1 MQTIL
6 DYPEPLNI
14 ITDPFYAER
23 VILHVET
30 AEFVPDNSELT
41 LVFIQSQQALRSRR
55 HPLRSTHSI
64 SYRFVWATA
73 RK

>member
-30 AEFVPDNSELT
+30 AEFEPDNSELT
-41 LVFIQSQQALRSRR
+41 LLFIQLQQVIRS
-55 HPLRSTHSI
+55 SI
-64 SYRFVWATA
+64 IMHCILLIFHLIQVFLVH
-73 RK
+73 